1 MARPGWERALCVNFA
16 RVTAGDLH
24 RPAALFPDTVH
35 AQDAG
40 SLSPFRPRGSLL

>member
-16 RVTAGDLH
+16 RVTAGDLC

-35 AQDAG
+35 AQDARP
-40 SLSPFRPRGSLL
+40 LSPFRPRG